1 MAQSHILGK
10 GGVLGDRQDTT
21 GRLDPVIG
29 YDHGTIMQ
37 RAVLKEY
44 ILDQAGIYIGVE
56 HLARMLINRQVH
68 ILLDHD
74 QGTRLFPGHIHTS
87 QDNRGDKLP
96 FFLRIASSLGK
107 KFP

>member
-56 HLARMLINRQVH
+56 HLARMLQV
-68 ILLDHD
+68 
-74 QGTRLFPGHIHTS
+74 
-87 QDNRGDKLP
+87 KLP
-96 FFLRIASSLGK
+96 FFSSRTCCWAVWHCS
-107 KFP
+107 FM